1 MRKHLKRNMMPKN
14 WPIPRK
20 GTKFIVKQNS
30 KGIPVL
36 IVLREMMNLAQNRR
50 EVKKAIH
57 QKNVL
62 INQKI
67 VRNEKKSLE
76 LFDILTIV
84 PEKKDYRL
92 ELSSKGKYEIKEINL
107 KMKNSKISK
116 IIGKK
121 SLKGKKIQINLADG
135 KNYLSSLK
143 CKIDDSALI
152 DLKKKVI
159 LEVLPVKE
167 KAEVLVIGGKHS
179 GSLGKIKKLIP
190 ELKMAEVD
198 EGTKIVRVLIK
209 QLMVIQSNG
218 K

>member
-1 MRKHLKRNMMPKN
+1 MMPKN